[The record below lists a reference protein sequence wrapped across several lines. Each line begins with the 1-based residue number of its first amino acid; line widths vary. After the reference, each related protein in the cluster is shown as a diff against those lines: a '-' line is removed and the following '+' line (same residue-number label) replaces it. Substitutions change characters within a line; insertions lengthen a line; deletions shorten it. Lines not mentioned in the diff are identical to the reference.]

1 MIELHDIRKIYQLGD
16 EEVHAL
22 DGVTLTIQDHEF
34 VAIIGA
40 SGSGKSTLMN
50 IIGCLDTADEGT
62 YMIDGQEVSDLSE
75 RQQSILRNR
84 KIGFIF
90 QQFNL
95 LPKLTAYEN
104 VELPLIYQGV
114 SAHERKERVLEALT
128 KVDLAHRVH
137 HRPNQ
142 LSGGQQ
148 QRVAVARALVTRPS
162 LILADEPTGNLDSHS
177 TKDIMNLLQDL
188 HKQGNTLVLITHDN
202 EIAAQAPR
210 RVRLFDGRIISDS
223 AADTPD
229 SMQNSVS
236 PGNNPDSGQDSDSSS
251 DNHSHLSDQ
260 DSTASAN
267 PLSERTTA
275 SENQSAE
282 QPQASP
288 RSRGHESSEDRNGG
302 DTQ

>member
-1 MIELHDIRKIYQLGD
+1 MIELRDIKKIYQLGD

-22 DGVTLTIQDHEF
+22 DGVSLTIEDREF

-50 IIGCLDTADEGT
+50 IIGCLDTADEGS
-62 YMIDGQEVSDLSE
+62 YCIDGQEVSNLTE
-75 RQQSILRNR
+75 KEQSIMRNR
-84 KIGFIF
+84 RIGFIF

-114 SAHERKERVLEALT
+114 PASERKVRVMEALE
-128 KVDLAHRVH
+128 KVSLSHRVH

-148 QRVAVARALVTRPS
+148 QRVAVARALVTRPT

-177 TKDIMNLLQDL
+177 TKDIMDLLHEL
-188 HKQGNTLVLITHDN
+188 HAQGNTLVLITHDN

-210 RVRLFDGRIISDS
+210 RVRLMDGRVISES
-223 AADTPD
+223 KYE
-229 SMQNSVS
+229 QEGGSV
-236 PGNNPDSGQDSDSSS
+236 
-251 DNHSHLSDQ
+251 
-260 DSTASAN
+260 
-267 PLSERTTA
+267 
-275 SENQSAE
+275 
-282 QPQASP
+282 
-288 RSRGHESSEDRNGG
+288 
-302 DTQ
+302 

>member
-1 MIELHDIRKIYQLGD
+1 MIRLTDIRKTYELGD
-16 EEVHAL
+16 EPVHAL
-22 DGVTLTIQDHEF
+22 DGVSLTIEDREF

-62 YMIDGQEVSDLSE
+62 YEIDGSDVSDLSE
-75 RQQSILRNR
+75 REQSIMRNR

-114 SAHERKERVLEALT
+114 HAAERKVRVTEALR
-128 KVDLAHRVH
+128 RVGLEQRTG

-162 LILADEPTGNLDSHS
+162 LILADEPTGNLDSKS
-177 TKDIMNLLQDL
+177 TAEIMQLLQEL
-188 HKQGNTLVLITHDN
+188 HGAGNTLILITHDN
-202 EIAAQAPR
+202 EIAAMAPR
-210 RVRLFDGRIISDS
+210 RVQLRDGRIISDS
-223 AADTPD
+223 T
-229 SMQNSVS
+229 
-236 PGNNPDSGQDSDSSS
+236 
-251 DNHSHLSDQ
+251 
-260 DSTASAN
+260 
-267 PLSERTTA
+267 
-275 SENQSAE
+275 
-282 QPQASP
+282 
-288 RSRGHESSEDRNGG
+288 
-302 DTQ
+302 

>member
-1 MIELHDIRKIYQLGD
+1 MIELRDIRKIYQLGE

-22 DGVTLTIQDHEF
+22 DGVSLTIQDREF

-50 IIGCLDTADEGT
+50 IIGFLDTADEGS
-62 YMIDGQEVSDLSE
+62 YKIDGQEVSDLSE
-75 RQQSILRNR
+75 KQQSILRNR

-114 SAHERKERVLEALT
+114 PGAERKTRVLEALER
-128 KVDLAHRVH
+128 VSLANRVH

-177 TKDIMNLLQDL
+177 TDDIMRLLKEL
-188 HKQGNTLVLITHDN
+188 HAQGNTLVLITHDN
-202 EIAAQAPR
+202 EIAAAAPR
-210 RVRLFDGRIISDS
+210 RVRLLDGKIV
-223 AADTPD
+223 A
-229 SMQNSVS
+229 
-236 PGNNPDSGQDSDSSS
+236 DSGNVLVYDAKTGQDNRRTIVPGDSRIGAP
-251 DNHSHLSDQ
+251 D
-260 DSTASAN
+260 
-267 PLSERTTA
+267 
-275 SENQSAE
+275 
-282 QPQASP
+282 
-288 RSRGHESSEDRNGG
+288 GG
-302 DTQ
+302 KGGGRA